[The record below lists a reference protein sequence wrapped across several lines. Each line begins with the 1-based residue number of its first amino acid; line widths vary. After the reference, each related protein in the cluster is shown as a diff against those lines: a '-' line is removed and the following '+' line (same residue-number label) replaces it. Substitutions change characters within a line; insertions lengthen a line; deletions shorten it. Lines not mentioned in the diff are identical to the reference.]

1 MEINGKRERKYI
13 ESLGRITKAE
23 GKIKL
28 ANFITKNKDSKHYL
42 NKVTFRKA
50 YDQFAD
56 YYKNLIGQSIS
67 AGTYKI
73 FLDHCEKLLEF
84 FSDMD
89 LKEINFQTIEAYK
102 IDMKKKELSNRFIN
116 MHLTELKK
124 ILEYCENIEWILDV
138 PKIKRLPEKSMNK
151 TIDYLK
157 NDEILKLLEN
167 ANKEQAFYLSL
178 MIYTGMRPHEATA
191 LNWDNVD
198 LEKNIIN
205 VESSNRLKLGR
216 QLPLHPKLKEILLG
230 GERTSEFVS
239 PYRQTEYAKKAMTR
253 IEKITQIKCNPYKLR
268 KTFGSILARMNV
280 THFKTA
286 ALMGHK
292 NVQTTFQYYTGLDD
306 SDLAKSIGQIK
317 LPEAEPDN

>member
-1 MEINGKRERKYI
+1 
-13 ESLGRITKAE
+13 
-23 GKIKL
+23 
-28 ANFITKNKDSKHYL
+28 
-42 NKVTFRKA
+42 
-50 YDQFAD
+50 
-56 YYKNLIGQSIS
+56 
-67 AGTYKI
+67 
-73 FLDHCEKLLEF
+73 
-84 FSDMD
+84 
-89 LKEINFQTIEAYK
+89 
-102 IDMKKKELSNRFIN
+102 MKKKELSNRFIN

-268 KTFGSILARMNV
+268 KIFGSILARMNV

-286 ALMGHK
+286 VLMWHK